1 MGRSSFVIIPAT
13 LKSLRKES
21 NLTQQELICRAYQ
34 ILGRSPQASAKTLL
48 GHYQRIEKHGHT
60 SRALA
65 NAIATV
71 LNTTVDNLQGK
82 ETPESYT
89 YVEKIAKQLK
99 TQLALENNITLQ
111 HEISKWNDRYN
122 EKDFDS
128 GEVICR
134 FAKELGV
141 QIELTQLFGQESE
154 LSRLR
159 ELTGWSNEQLLNP
172 ANVHGH
178 WFVRE
183 TILDYMQT
191 SLEYSL
197 TPVFDRVR
205 NIINKVSHIYTDDM
219 RISIRHEYPWIY
231 FELSCPTKCEIPKS
245 SIIFSR
251 VLPKPDG
258 LKWVSPNLA
267 DKWSLS
273 TLNRIA
279 FSGANFVTLKD
290 DDFYPSVVRNL
301 RLKIVEVIDGKPNRV
316 AYTEGWLNCLDERG
330 FNRFL
335 ASGNSHQ
342 LIVDSLTKG
351 LAEGLCSHLNY
362 IQEIYWE
369 VNAGHGR
376 ISLQTSIKDQILR
389 GSYFNLQYKITLVE
403 AMPDGDFR
411 PAPWAQTSIDD
422 AAKSFKAQLQRNWA
436 SDMSGADAE
445 KVMLNFE
452 DLVQSDEKLLKQ
464 SNI

>member
-1 MGRSSFVIIPAT
+1 MLLADRHDVI
-13 LKSLRKES
+13 S
-21 NLTQQELICRAYQ
+21 Q
-34 ILGRSPQASAKTLL
+34 
-48 GHYQRIEKHGHT
+48 
-60 SRALA
+60 
-65 NAIATV
+65 
-71 LNTTVDNLQGK
+71 

-111 HEISKWNDRYN
+111 HEISKWNDRYK

-128 GEVICR
+128 GEVICH
-134 FAKELGV
+134 FAKELGI

-178 WFVRE
+178 WFIRE

-197 TPVFDRVR
+197 SPVLDRAR
-205 NIINKVSHIYTDDM
+205 NLIEKVSHIYGDDM

-231 FELSCPTKCEIPKS
+231 FELSCSINCELPKS

-258 LKWVSPNLA
+258 LKWVSPNVA

-273 TLNRIA
+273 ELNRIA

-290 DDFYPSVVRNL
+290 DDVYPSDVRNL
-301 RLKIVEVIDGKPNRV
+301 RLKIVEIVDGKPNKV
-316 AYTEGWLNCLDERG
+316 AYTEGWLNCLDERV
-330 FNRFL
+330 FKRFF
-335 ASGNSHQ
+335 ASGDSHQ
-342 LIVDSLTKG
+342 LIVDRLTNG

-362 IQEIYWE
+362 IHGICWE
-369 VNAGHGR
+369 VNAGHRR
-376 ISLQTSIKDQILR
+376 ISLQTSIKDQTLR
-389 GSYFNLQYKITLVE
+389 GRCFNLQYQITLVE

-411 PAPWAQTSIDD
+411 SAPWAQTSIDD

-436 SDMSGADAE
+436 SDMSGADDE
-445 KVMLNFE
+445 KVMLNFN
-452 DLVQSDEKLLKQ
+452 DIVQSDETLLKQ